1 MKVLI
6 VEDEKRLAQA
16 LEYILRQQKFYTDV
30 VYNGN
35 DAYDYASSMDY
46 DVIVLDVMLP
56 GMNGFDVAK
65 KLRQDKNEIPILML
79 TARGATS
86 DKVGGLN
93 SGADDYMT
101 KPFEPEELIARL
113 NALTRR
119 HGAVIIDELSFG
131 DIRLDL
137 NSSELICGA
146 ESIKLNYKE
155 FAIMKLFML
164 TPSSILTK
172 DKLIDDVWGFDSD
185 AVDNNVEA
193 YISFLRKKLKFV
205 GSAVVIRNQQ
215 KLGYRLEA
223 HSC

>member
-172 DKLIDDVWGFDSD
+172 DKLIDDVWGIDSD